1 MNETCIGRSAYYT
14 GLGLACLFSEIGS
27 VLFLGLEVLSCASS
41 TSKEPNLSDCES
53 GCTAFLRAIS
63 RQLSIAGPLVRK
75 VSFTLSYSISINL
88 TNARRPGFPLHN
100 SVKADLSFGI
110 NVDVLG
116 CIGLNLRAIPIQSP
130 LAQGMGQ

>member
-1 MNETCIGRSAYYT
+1 MKFVKVEVAYYT
-14 GLGLACLFSEIGS
+14 GLGLTRLLSKIGG
-27 VLFLGLEVLSCASS
+27 VLSLGLEALSCAPS
-41 TSKEPNLSDCES
+41 TSKESNLSEYES

-63 RQLSIAGPLVRK
+63 KQLSIAGPLVGK
-75 VSFTLSYSISINL
+75 VNFTLSYNISVNL